1 MGRRPARCYRYC
13 KNKPYPKSRF
23 CRGVPDPKIRIF
35 DLGRKRAGV
44 DEFPLCIH
52 MISNE
57 YEQLSSEALEAGRI
71 CANKYL
77 VKHCGKDTFH
87 LRVRCHPFHVNR
99 INKMLSCAGADRLQ
113 TGMRGA
119 FGKAQGLVARVHIGQ
134 PIMSVRVKVQHHAA
148 VVEALRRSKFKF
160 PGRQLIVESKR
171 WGFTKWPRD
180 KYEQMRADGFLIK
193 DGVTCQYKPNHGPL
207 DAWRRRMKK
216 NPEISMNGIV
226 ENTYFKSSGNVP
238 FDKWE
243 TLPPLYSNWVFDHTD
258 KKTEKTNYFVDSK
271 IVDRPKIKVEPKKKE
286 VKVEQVMAVKT
297 ATKTQA
303 APPKKPTPAPVKVER
318 EVTVMETSEETTTES
333 VNTSLSE
340 SQQTFVIKGVLDPRD
355 DNTVLSLD
363 QAVSQGVL
371 DQVKN
376 LYINPRSGVTMSVR
390 DAMNEGRI
398 MVEILSVKKIREE
411 KSSYGIL
418 TITIH
423 KESRAYTIKAVLDPA
438 TDDKMTLDQAVRKG
452 ILDSRST
459 TYTTESGEKLQIAD
473 AIHSGLVIVEY
484 HGAEGAGEEVTKT
497 YAVHGVVDQKKK
509 AKVSFAEATR
519 DGLLDKD
526 TGEYVNNV
534 TGGRVHTLEA
544 IQKGFI
550 KARVTDPSKLDFDP
564 SNSIVVKKLASATS
578 KLMAARAFNK

>member
-1 MGRRPARCYRYC
+1 M
-13 KNKPYPKSRF
+13 
-23 CRGVPDPKIRIF
+23 
-35 DLGRKRAGV
+35 
-44 DEFPLCIH
+44 
-52 MISNE
+52 
-57 YEQLSSEALEAGRI
+57 Q
-71 CANKYL
+71 
-77 VKHCGKDTFH
+77 VK
-87 LRVRCHPFHVNR
+87 
-99 INKMLSCAGADRLQ
+99 
-113 TGMRGA
+113 
-119 FGKAQGLVARVHIGQ
+119 
-134 PIMSVRVKVQHHAA
+134 AA
-148 VVEALRRSKFKF
+148 A
-160 PGRQLIVESKR
+160 
-171 WGFTKWPRD
+171 
-180 KYEQMRADGFLIK
+180 
-193 DGVTCQYKPNHGPL
+193 
-207 DAWRRRMKK
+207 
-216 NPEISMNGIV
+216 
-226 ENTYFKSSGNVP
+226 
-238 FDKWE
+238 
-243 TLPPLYSNWVFDHTD
+243 
-258 KKTEKTNYFVDSK
+258 
-271 IVDRPKIKVEPKKKE
+271 
-286 VKVEQVMAVKT
+286 
-297 ATKTQA
+297 KTQA
-303 APPKKPTPAPVKVER
+303 APPKKPTPAPVKVEQVMQVKAAAKTQAAPPKKPTPAPVQVER

-333 VNTSLSE
+333 VNTSVSE

-418 TITIH
+418 TITIT
-423 KESRAYTIKAVLDPA
+423 KENRAYTIKAVLDPH

-484 HGAEGAGEEVTKT
+484 HGAEGVGEEITKT

-519 DGLLDKD
+519 DGLLDKN

-534 TGGRVHTLEA
+534 TGARVHTLEA

-578 KLMAARAFNK
+578 KLMAARAFKK